1 MMAQDVLDKL
11 VERAKTRLRIRHDKL
26 DGEIMS
32 TVEAAGLAM
41 RKAGVSE
48 QHLNLPD
55 KLTAEA
61 ILTYVQYKMAESG
74 NEQFFESWQYQVDCI
89 RRHREETSDDERYSD
104 PSEN

>member
-1 MMAQDVLDKL
+1 MMSPDVLDKL
-11 VERAKTRLRIRHDKL
+11 AERAKTRLRIRHNKL
-26 DGEIMS
+26 DDEVKS

-41 RKAGVSE
+41 RRAGVSE
-48 QHLNLPD
+48 QRLDPPD

-89 RRHREETSDDERYSD
+89 RRHREETSNDERDSNS
-104 PSEN
+104 PEN